1 MNHVE
6 PVIRRDPQVCF
17 TQINSDE
24 IVILN
29 PVDGNFYHLNE
40 SAVDLWLSLEAP
52 KTPLELAQML
62 AKKYAGY
69 PEDYQNDIKEW
80 IDDTTRNGLLI
91 SMDIVDAKA
100 I

>member
-1 MNHVE
+1 MNHLE
-6 PVIRRDPQVCF
+6 SVIIRDPQACF

-29 PVDGNFYHLNE
+29 TVDGHFYHLNE

-62 AKKYAGY
+62 AEKYEGH
-69 PEDYQNDIKEW
+69 PKDYQCDVNEW
-80 IDDTTRNGLLI
+80 IEETTRNGLLI
-91 SMDIVDAKA
+91 SRDTVDAKA

>member
-6 PVIRRDPQVCF
+6 PVIRRDPQACF
-17 TQINSDE
+17 TQINFDE

-29 PVDGNFYHLNE
+29 PVNGHFYHLNE

-52 KTPLELAQML
+52 KTTLELAQML
-62 AKKYAGY
+62 AEKYEGHQ
-69 PEDYQNDIKEW
+69 EDYQCDVNEW
-80 IDDTTRNGLLI
+80 IEETTRNGLLL
-91 SMDIVDAKA
+91 SRDTVDAKA

>member
-29 PVDGNFYHLNE
+29 PVDGNFYHLNK

-52 KTPLELAQML
+52 KTPLELAQIL
-62 AKKYAGY
+62 AEKYEGH
-69 PEDYQNDIKEW
+69 PEDYQSDVKEW
-80 IDDTTRNGLLI
+80 MEETAQKGLLI
-91 SMDIVDAKA
+91 FRDAVDAKA